1 MRTNTR
7 QGTRTLKKTE
17 CIGRPKG
24 GLSTKILATCDA
36 QGNPL
41 GFHLTGG
48 QACDLAGS
56 DHLIGDLEARNLL
69 ADKGYDGDARVIE
82 PLILAGKQVVIP
94 PKSNR
99 KVQRYC
105 DKVLYKA
112 RHLIENFFEKL
123 KHYSAIATRYD
134 KRATA
139 FLGAIHLP
147 ASMIWL
153 K

>member
-1 MRTNTR
+1 M
-7 QGTRTLKKTE
+7 
-17 CIGRPKG
+17 
-24 GLSTKILATCDA
+24 
-36 QGNPL
+36 GNPL

-48 QACDLAGS
+48 QACDLEGS
-56 DHLIGDLEARNLL
+56 DHLIGDLEAGILL
-69 ADKGYDGDARVIE
+69 ADKGYDADGRVIE

-99 KVQRYC
+99 KVQRYY
-105 DKVLYKA
+105 DKALYKA

-123 KHYSAIATRYD
+123 KHYRAIATRYD
-134 KRATA
+134 KRAIA
-139 FLGAIHLP
+139 FLGAIHLA